1 MHRTLEN
8 PEKTGSPSF
17 LKSKRTWVKGGCSAR
32 FRTKCGVG
40 WPTHSEFTFDR
51 ASAERSAEQG
61 VVSETIAAA
70 LYLISENR
78 KANEVVVKLKPSAVE
93 LVAKRRPA
101 LA

>member
-1 MHRTLEN
+1 M
-8 PEKTGSPSF
+8 
-17 LKSKRTWVKGGCSAR
+17 
-32 FRTKCGVG
+32 
-40 WPTHSEFTFDR
+40 FDR